1 MKLSHIIIAL
11 ISIGAILI
19 DLGILLSRYSTA
31 GVSRD
36 TIVNET
42 FYLGS
47 GSYRWYCTPK
57 IPFEADRVVI
67 YINVLSGYGG
77 INFYA
82 MAESDLK
89 DFRQGKSFYYYPQL
103 SREDIVRTV
112 IEWRRPSTFQYDWI
126 VGDRMCYVYDNRDSL
141 FPKTVETWITYENE
155 TTEYPYRW
163 MGLLMGM
170 PGLLLLASGLIIA
183 VITAISK
190 LASKKTEPP

>member
-1 MKLSHIIIAL
+1 MKLSHIIIVF

-19 DLGILLSRYSTA
+19 VIGIILYGYSTP

-42 FYLGS
+42 FHLDP

-57 IPFEADRVVI
+57 IPFEADRVAI

-77 INFYA
+77 ISFYA

-103 SREDIVRTV
+103 SREDVIRTV
-112 IEWRRPSTFQYDWI
+112 IEWRRPPTFQYTWI
-126 VGDRMCYVYDNRDSL
+126 EGDRMCYVYDNRYSL
-141 FPKTVETWITYENE
+141 SPKTVETWITYEYEVNE
-155 TTEYPYRW
+155 HPFWW
-163 MGLLMGM
+163 MEFMAI
-170 PGLLLLASGLIIA
+170 PGFLLLASGL
-183 VITAISK
+183 VIVVTVSISK